1 MFNRQQHVHMYM
13 LQEIS
18 VVLLQ
23 HSAGW
28 KNRKEISSNQFA
40 RFSEKVDFTE
50 VLLEISDANNSLFPL
65 CVCRPQCGEMK
76 NFVSLEKYFV
86 KSIYF

>member
-50 VLLEISDANNSLFPL
+50 VLLEISDAKISLHISIL
-65 CVCRPQCGEMK
+65 CAQC
-76 NFVSLEKYFV
+76 S
-86 KSIYF
+86 